1 MRHFTLVS
9 LLSACALASLP
20 GQKPAATSTAVQD
33 HPVAVTEL
41 AGVRAAVD
49 RVAKVLS
56 LDGAGL
62 SVVRSS
68 HELHRSLHREFTA
81 DQVVPIAAASKWLA
95 VATIMSLVDDGTLD
109 LDTPVARYVEEFD
122 RDDRRRVTLRQCLSC
137 ISGLPVRMPD
147 HMRNWDMDKFAEEA
161 ADEAMRAYPGTSFS
175 YGGIGFQVVALAAV
189 RATGE
194 DWHQLFA
201 TRVANRLGMRNTQ
214 FGTLF
219 PVAAQAGKTALPWV
233 PGGAVSTLSDY
244 TRFVQMLLGE
254 GMWHGNRVLAAA
266 SVKEMLKNQVPKR
279 IDVKASKA
287 ATSDLAYGLGTWIE
301 TTKDGVV
308 RLSDPGALGFT
319 PWIDPDLRIGGVFAV
334 KERGSKVPRNL
345 ARVQKVVRSA
355 VMSPA
360 VAGTSDKVKMRH
372 DGRNREFQLYVPP
385 YAESQVGL
393 PLMIVLHDA
402 GCNGEQVRQ
411 ATELDKFGV
420 DEGFVVAFPDAKG
433 SQARSRLTWNSG
445 SQGVRSSR
453 NKTDDVGFLRGVVA
467 KIQGMVPIDANR
479 IFVVGHGNGGMMCHR
494 LAREASD
501 VFTGIAV
508 VAGSMNYTV
517 SNGSSPIATML
528 VHGSKD
534 DYVLIGGG
542 IPAQGDKRRVDG
554 SLASAADYYVTRN
567 GLVDRPFTAV
577 GAGVSVARYTLGK
590 FSAIRPPVW
599 VVTLQGGGHAWPGQE
614 GPSQLV
620 RDRRHAWSATRGI
633 VRFFAMLDADL
644 FVWSQMPAVP
654 R

>member
-1 MRHFTLVS
+1 MRHFILVS

-20 GQKPAATSTAVQD
+20 GQKPAATSTAVQN
-33 HPVAVTEL
+33 HPAAVTEL

-49 RVAKVLS
+49 RVAKTLS

-95 VATIMSLVDDGTLD
+95 VATIMTLVEDGTLD

-147 HMRNWDMDKFAEEA
+147 QMHKWDMDKFAEESS
-161 ADEAMRAYPGTSFS
+161 DEAMRAYPGTSFS
-175 YGGIGFQVVALAAV
+175 YGGIGFQVAALAAV

-201 TRVANRLGMRNTQ
+201 TRIANRLGMRNTR
-214 FGTLF
+214 FGALL
-219 PVAAQAGKTALPWV
+219 PVAAQPGKAALPWV

-254 GMWHGNRVLAAA
+254 GMWLGNRVLAAA

-279 IDVKASKA
+279 IDIKVSKA
-287 ATSDLAYGLGTWIE
+287 VKSDLAYGLGTWIE
-301 TTKDGVV
+301 TFKDGAV
-308 RLSDPGALGFT
+308 RLSDPGAFGFT

-334 KERGSKVPRNL
+334 KERGSKIPRNL
-345 ARVQKVVRSA
+345 ARVQRVVRTA
-355 VMSPA
+355 VLSPA

-385 YAESQVGL
+385 YADNQMGL

-402 GCNGEQVRQ
+402 GCDSEQVRQ
-411 ATELDKFGV
+411 TTELDKFGV
-420 DEGFVVAFPDAKG
+420 DEGFVVAFPNAKG
-433 SQARSRLTWNSG
+433 SQSRSRSTWNSG

-453 NKTDDVGFLRGVVA
+453 NKTDDVGFLKSVVA
-467 KIQGMVPIDANR
+467 TIQEMVPINADR
-479 IFVVGHGNGGMMCHR
+479 IFVVGHGSGGMMCHR

-508 VAGSMNYTV
+508 VAGSMNCTD
-517 SNGSSPIATML
+517 GKASSSIATML
-528 VHGSKD
+528 VHGAKD
-534 DYVLIGGG
+534 DYVMIGGG
-542 IPAQGDKRRVDG
+542 NPVQGDKRRVDA
-554 SLASAADYYVTRN
+554 SLASAVDYYVTRN
-567 GLVDRPFTAV
+567 ELVDLPLTEV
-577 GAGVSVARYTLGK
+577 EAGVSVDRYARGK

-599 VVTLQGGGHAWPGQE
+599 VVTLEGGGHAWPGQE
-614 GPSQLV
+614 EPSPLV

-644 FVWSQMPAVP
+644 FVWSQTPAVP